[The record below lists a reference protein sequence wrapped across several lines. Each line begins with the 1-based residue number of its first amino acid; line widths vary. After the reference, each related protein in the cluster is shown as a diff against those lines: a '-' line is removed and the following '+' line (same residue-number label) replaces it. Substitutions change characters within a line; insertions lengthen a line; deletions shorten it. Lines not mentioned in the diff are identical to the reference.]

1 MNHKI
6 KSVFISGSSSGVGF
20 GIAKSLSDKGY
31 AVIING
37 RDQER
42 VTNAV
47 TQLNDLCYGLVGDV
61 TDIDEL
67 LEIKKEIRARSGILH
82 AIIPNVGSG
91 RSAPPGEENL
101 SDWQNSFSINF
112 YSTIKTIYSLKD
124 LLDNKNS
131 SIICIS
137 SICGSY
143 RVEGAPITYS
153 VAKAALNF
161 FVKCSAQSLAN
172 EGIRINAIAPGNLL
186 FPGSTWEEKMKTSKE
201 QVDEMLDTRV
211 PLKRFGTPDEI
222 GELVAYLLSD
232 AASFMTGSIV
242 TVDGGQSL

>member
-1 MNHKI
+1 MNDKI
-6 KSVFISGSSSGVGF
+6 KTVFISGSSNGLGF

-31 AVIING
+31 AVIVNG
-37 RDQER
+37 RHKKR
-42 VTNAV
+42 VANAV
-47 TQLNDLCYGLVGDV
+47 TQLNGFCYGLVGDV
-61 TDIDEL
+61 TDTDEL
-67 LEIKKEIRARSGILH
+67 AQIKKEIEARSGIIY
-82 AIIPNVGSG
+82 AIVPNVGSG
-91 RSAPPGEENL
+91 RSAAPGKENL
-101 SDWQNSFSINF
+101 ADWHNSFSINF
-112 YSTIKTIYSLKD
+112 FSTLRTIYSLKD

-131 SIICIS
+131 SIVCIS

-143 RVEGAPITYS
+143 RVDGAPITYS

-172 EGIRINAIAPGNLL
+172 DGIRINAIAPGNLL
-186 FPGSTWEEKMKTSKE
+186 FPGSTWEEKLTTSKE
-201 QVDEMLDTRV
+201 QVDEMLDIKV

-232 AASFMTGSIV
+232 AATFITGSVV

>member
-1 MNHKI
+1 MDDKI
-6 KSVFISGSSSGVGF
+6 KSIFISGSSNGLGF

-31 AVIING
+31 AVIVNG
-37 RDQER
+37 RDKER
-42 VTNAV
+42 VVNAV
-47 TQLNDLCYGLVGDV
+47 TKLNDQCYGLAGDV

-67 LEIKKEIRARSGILH
+67 AEIKKEIRARSGIID
-82 AIIPNVGSG
+82 AIVPNVGSG
-91 RSAPPGEENL
+91 RSAPPGKEDL
-101 SDWQNSFSINF
+101 ADWHNSFSINF
-112 YSTIKTIYSLKD
+112 YSALKTIYTLKD

-143 RVEGAPITYS
+143 RVDGAPITYS

-172 EGIRINAIAPGNLL
+172 EGIRINAIAPGNLF
-186 FPGSTWEEKMKTSKE
+186 FPGSTWDEKMKTSKE
-201 QVDEMLDTRV
+201 QVDEMLDTKV

-222 GELVAYLLSD
+222 GELVSYLLSD
-232 AASFMTGSIV
+232 AASFITGSIV